1 MLSKKVVLPIV
12 TKDNNGNDFVKEVH
26 YDCDL
31 LRGKNIRDWDENGK
45 TLKDRCVIFA
55 TLKLTK
61 DGDFTVIA
69 MDRAVLIAKFEKLG
83 LIEVLKL
90 V

>member
-1 MLSKKVVLPIV
+1 MASEKIVLPIV
-12 TKDNNGNDFVKEVH
+12 TKDNNGNDFIKEVH

-31 LRGKNIRDWDENGK
+31 LQGKNIRDWDENGK
-45 TLKDRCVIFA
+45 ILKDRCVIFA

-69 MDRAVLIAKFEKLG
+69 MGRADLISKFEKAG
-83 LIEVLKL
+83 LIKVLNL
-90 V
+90 D